1 MARIA
6 ADRDTHLTRAEIAQ
20 EALRQFDASGKE
32 PSIRSLA
39 AQLHVAPTAVYH
51 HFPSQAAIYQAVV
64 ELVWAEATTHLLEL
78 VPHPLEADPVDVLV
92 ASGIATRRAWV
103 HHFAVAPY
111 MAATPEANEFM
122 SNALGLMANL
132 FERLGIEGEEAAKAF
147 HFYGAFLIGTTLFA
161 AQRKGANARLGSNG
175 DGPHVHRSYMRA
187 KRSGKR
193 KGLAIDDIADLSA
206 VDPERDEELFVE
218 ELQRLVAGFE
228 GRRSVRRPRAGE
240 KKKARQR

>member
-20 EALRQFDASGKE
+20 EALRQFDAPGKE

-39 AQLHVAPTAVYH
+39 ARLHVAPTAIYH
-51 HFPSQAAIYQAVV
+51 HFESQAAIYQAVV
-64 ELVWAEATTHLLEL
+64 ELVWGQATTHLFEL
-78 VPHPLEADPVDVLV
+78 VPTPLDADPVDVLV

-103 HHFAVAPY
+103 EHYAVAPY

-122 SNALGLMANL
+122 SNALGLMASL
-132 FERLGIEGEEAAKAF
+132 FERLGLEGEEAAKAF

-161 AQRKGANARLGSNG
+161 AQRREANARLGTNG
-175 DGPHVHRSYMRA
+175 DETHVHRSYMRA
-187 KRSGKR
+187 TRSGKR

-206 VDPERDEELFVE
+206 VDPQRDEDLFVE
-218 ELQRLVAGFE
+218 ELQRLVAGFDD
-228 GRRSVRRPRAGE
+228 RRSVRRARAGG